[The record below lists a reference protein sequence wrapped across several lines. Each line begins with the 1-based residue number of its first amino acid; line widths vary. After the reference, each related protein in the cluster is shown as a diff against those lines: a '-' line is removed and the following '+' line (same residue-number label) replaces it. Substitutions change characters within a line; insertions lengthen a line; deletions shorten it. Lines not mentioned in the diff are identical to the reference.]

1 MNQFPRQTLLWT
13 EASPLIKVAL
23 GKQINAN
30 IPAERVGCA
39 RVLIF
44 IAPWMNAKLWRCF
57 WFLSPSPPQLPCS
70 ALKRPMRLSFSR
82 ISSSLHTAL
91 LLLFM
96 LPTWMDFDFAP
107 FDHARTAL
115 SRLALSLARLLPKS
129 FYSATS
135 AESSVGAEIRSP
147 RSLENN
153 SIVTFANFCIPPR
166 LRSDELLCA
175 DGERTLRKISW
186 HAAHFSFIHV
196 WCEGRNFNV
205 CFISTFYHHQV
216 QLIQLQKQN
225 VYFAHIRVRNEEM
238 YSIKLGR
245 QYFYI

>member
-1 MNQFPRQTLLWT
+1 MNQFPRQTLLWA

-175 DGERTLRKISW
+175 GEHTLRKISW

-196 WCEGRNFNV
+196 LWGQKLQRLLH
-205 CFISTFYHHQV
+205 FYHHEV
-216 QLIQLQKQN
+216 QSIQLQKQN
-225 VYFAHIRVRNEEM
+225 VWFCTHQSQKWRNV
-238 YSIKLGR
+238 YRKVGR